1 MKLLSKLIFAVTT
14 IVLLMGLFQYF
25 YFQNQIKTE
34 FQQFLVNQEMGI
46 VDRLEVYFE
55 SYYEINQGFQNVE
68 QVLESNG
75 MMMGRRHGGMM
86 GTPMLLNLHV
96 LIADENGVILAD
108 SNQVY
113 NGKQALDVPGIHRDL
128 ISNNKKI
135 GELIIIR
142 EEDVIQQNLV
152 KKFIYSTNYT
162 ILLGTIIG
170 SLIAVVVGYFI
181 ASGLTKPVTK
191 LLEGIEKVSA
201 GDTSFR
207 VSVNKNDEF
216 YHLVQAFNQMTEQ
229 LAQNEKLR
237 QNLMADVAHELR
249 TPLAIIRGKLESI
262 QEGVIDANEKEII
275 VLIDEVYR
283 LSRLVNNLQQLSLA
297 DAGKLPLNKKP
308 LKMNQFLDKV
318 VSNFLALTDEKGI
331 MLKKRLL
338 SNDITLLLDE
348 DRMTQVIV
356 NLLDNAL
363 RHTPPHGE
371 ITIISDY
378 DKDTGEVVI
387 TILDNGSGIDPKILP
402 TIFDRFSRTDTSR
415 NRDQGGAGLGLSI
428 AKGFVE
434 AHHGT
439 ISVKS
444 DIGKGTSFSIRL
456 PTFCK

>member
-1 MKLLSKLIFAVTT
+1 MKLLSKLIFAVTA

-34 FQQFLVNQEMGI
+34 FEQFLVKQEMGM

-55 SYYEINQGFQNVE
+55 SYYESNHGFQNVE
-68 QVLESNG
+68 QVLESNQ

-86 GTPMLLNLHV
+86 GAPMLLNLHV
-96 LIADENGVILAD
+96 LIADENGVIIAD
-108 SNQVY
+108 SKQLY
-113 NGKQALDVPGIHRDL
+113 NSEPALGIQGIHRDL
-128 ISNNKKI
+128 IIDNKKI
-135 GELIIIR
+135 GELIMIR
-142 EEDVIQQNLV
+142 EEDIIQRNLV
-152 KKFIYSTNYT
+152 KQFIYSTNYT

-170 SLIAVVVGYFI
+170 SVIAVIVGYFI
-181 ASGLTKPVTK
+181 AKGLTKPVTK

-207 VSVNKNDEF
+207 VSVNKKDEF
-216 YHLVQAFNQMTEQ
+216 YHLVKAFNHMTEQ

-262 QEGVIDANEKEII
+262 QEGVIEANEKEIM

-297 DAGKLPLNKKP
+297 EAGKLPLNKKP
-308 LKMNQFLDKV
+308 LNVNQFLDKV
-318 VSNFLALTDEKGI
+318 ISNFLALTEEKEI
-331 MLKKRLL
+331 TIKKRLL
-338 SNDITLLLDE
+338 VKDVTLLLDE

-363 RHTPPHGE
+363 RHTPSNGE
-371 ITIISDY
+371 IAIILDLDKISD
-378 DKDTGEVVI
+378 EVVI
-387 TILDNGSGIDPKILP
+387 TISDTGSGIDPKILP

-434 AHHGT
+434 AHDGT
-439 ISVKS
+439 ISVTS
-444 DIGKGTSFSIRL
+444 VIGKGTAFYIRL
-456 PTFCK
+456 SASC

>member
-1 MKLLSKLIFAVTT
+1 MKLLSKLIIAVTT

-34 FQQFLVNQEMGI
+34 FQQFLVNQEMGM

-55 SYYEINQGFQNVE
+55 SYYETNHGFQNVE
-68 QVLESNG
+68 QVLESNQ

-86 GTPMLLNLHV
+86 GSPMLLNFHV
-96 LIADENGVILAD
+96 LIADENGVIIAD
-108 SNQVY
+108 SNQEY
-113 NGKQALDVPGIHRDL
+113 NGKQAIDVTGIHRDL
-128 ISNNKKI
+128 TFNNKKI

-142 EEDVIQQNLV
+142 EEDVIQQNLI
-152 KKFIYSTNYT
+152 KQFIYSTNYT
-162 ILLGTIIG
+162 ILLGTLIG
-170 SLIAVVVGYFI
+170 SVIAVVVGYFI
-181 ASGLTKPVTK
+181 ARGLTKPVAK
-191 LLEGIEKVSA
+191 LLEGIEKVST

-207 VSVNKNDEF
+207 VSANKKDEF
-216 YHLVQAFNQMTEQ
+216 YNLVQAFNHMTEQ

-262 QEGVIDANEKEII
+262 QEGVIEANEKEIM

-297 DAGKLPLNKKP
+297 EAGKLPLNKVP
-308 LKMNQFLDKV
+308 IDVNHFLDKV

-331 MLKKRLL
+331 TLTKRLL
-338 SNDITLLLDE
+338 IKDKTLLLDE

-363 RHTPPHGE
+363 RHTPLDGE
-371 ITIISDY
+371 ITIMADY
-378 DKDTGEVVI
+378 DKNSDEVVI
-387 TILDNGSGIDPKILP
+387 MISDTGSGIDPKILP
-402 TIFDRFSRTDTSR
+402 TIFDRFSRTDNSR
-415 NRDQGGAGLGLSI
+415 NRDHGGAGLGLSI

-434 AHHGT
+434 AHGGS
-439 ISVKS
+439 ISVS
-444 DIGKGTSFSIRL
+444 SEPGKGTHFFIRL
-456 PTFCK
+456 PNFC

>member
-14 IVLLMGLFQYF
+14 IVLLMGLFQYL

-55 SYYEINQGFQNVE
+55 SYYEINHSFQNVE
-68 QVLESNG
+68 QVLESNQ

-86 GTPMLLNLHV
+86 RTPLLLNLHV
-96 LIADENGVILAD
+96 LIADENGVIIAD
-108 SNQVY
+108 SNRVY
-113 NGKQALDVPGIHRDL
+113 NGKSALDVPGIHRNL
-128 ISNNKKI
+128 IFNNKKI

-142 EEDVIQQNLV
+142 EEDLLQQNLV
-152 KKFIYSTNYT
+152 KQFIYSTNYT

-170 SLIAVVVGYFI
+170 SVIAVVVGFFI
-181 ASGLTKPVTK
+181 ARGLTKPVAK
-191 LLEGIEKVSA
+191 LLEGIEKVSS

-207 VSVNKNDEF
+207 VSVHKKDDF
-216 YHLVQAFNQMTEQ
+216 YHLVQAFNHMTEQ

-262 QEGVIDANEKEII
+262 QEGVIEANEKEIMLL
-275 VLIDEVYR
+275 VDEVYR

-297 DAGKLPLNKKP
+297 EAGKLPLNKVP
-308 LKMNQFLDKV
+308 LNVNQFLDKV

-331 MLKKRLL
+331 TLKKRFLIK
-338 SNDITLLLDE
+338 DRTLLLDE

-363 RHTPPHGE
+363 RHTPQNGE
-371 ITIISDY
+371 ITIISDF
-378 DKDTGEVVI
+378 DKNTGEVVI
-387 TILDNGSGIDPKILP
+387 TISDTGSGIDPKILP

-415 NRDQGGAGLGLSI
+415 NRDQGGTGLGLSI

-434 AHHGT
+434 AHEGT
-439 ISVKS
+439 ISVTS
-444 DIGKGTSFSIRL
+444 EMGKGTSFSIRL
-456 PTFCK
+456 PSFC